1 MLDRVIFIV
10 GYGRS
15 GSTLLDMMLG
25 AHPDIFGAGEMLTI
39 CRHVWPKNEY
49 CACHQSVRKCPIW
62 SDAIAEWQQSGVN
75 IGAHQA
81 LQQRIEPILSLR
93 RALAGDAL
101 RTYCEQT
108 LALYRIVARRTG
120 RRVLLD
126 SSKSPGRAIALA
138 GSGVDL
144 RLIHLVR
151 DPRAVAHSMSK
162 QMSIDTE
169 AGVQK
174 ELHGRP
180 FMRTAL
186 RWNFVNAGA
195 ERALRC
201 VPEEHGL
208 RLRYEDMVAD
218 PAGALRRIGAAVGT
232 DLASLGEAIAEG
244 GMIAADHQIAGSR
257 IRMMGAMHLNSDMG
271 WVDRMSEAAQA
282 KVSRIC
288 RMRMRRYGY
297 ETSVSPGL
305 V

>member
-1 MLDRVIFIV
+1 MLDKLIFIV

-25 AHPDIFGAGEMLTI
+25 THPDIFGAGEMLTI
-39 CRHVWPKNEY
+39 CRYVWPNDEY
-49 CACHQSVRKCPIW
+49 CACHQRVRSCPLW

-75 IGAHQA
+75 IAAHRS

-93 RALAGDAL
+93 RALGGDAL

-108 LALYRIVARRTG
+108 LALYRIVARKTG

-126 SSKSPGRAIALA
+126 SSKSPGRAMALA
-138 GSGVDL
+138 SSGIDL

-162 QMSIDTE
+162 PMSIDTE

-174 ELHGRP
+174 KLRAHP
-180 FMRTAL
+180 VARTAL

-195 ERALRC
+195 ERAMRC
-201 VPEEHGL
+201 VPEGHGV

-218 PAGALRRIGAAVGT
+218 PASALRRVGATAGI
-232 DLASLGEAIAEG
+232 DLNPLGHIIAENG
-244 GMIAADHQIAGSR
+244 IITADHQVAGSR
-257 IRMMGAMHLNSDMG
+257 IRMTGAMHLNPDMG
-271 WVDRMSEAAQA
+271 WVDSMSDAAQA
-282 KVSRIC
+282 SVSRIC
-288 RMRMRRYGY
+288 RRRMRRYGY
-297 ETSVSPGL
+297 ESSVLSGS